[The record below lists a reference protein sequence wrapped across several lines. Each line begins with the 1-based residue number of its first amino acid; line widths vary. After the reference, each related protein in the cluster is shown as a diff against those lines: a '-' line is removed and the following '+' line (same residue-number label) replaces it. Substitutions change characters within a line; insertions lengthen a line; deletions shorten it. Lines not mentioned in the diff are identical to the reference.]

1 STLQRAPAAPS
12 ACSPQGEAVTP
23 LLFSPRPLTGALWPT
38 GWGSPPWGRSAAGI
52 EFCSPGSKCFSP
64 FSHVSL
70 PGRIIAPKKAR
81 VIQQQKLKKTLEV
94 GIRKKIEHEVMMKAS
109 TSMAKKLTVVKAPE
123 KGAKKKGQSSKSP
136 L

>member
-1 STLQRAPAAPS
+1 MAQGKQKFQAQKPGGGKKPAA
-12 ACSPQGEAVTP
+12 AAQGVRG
-23 LLFSPRPLTGALWPT
+23 PRKG
-38 GWGSPPWGRSAAGI
+38 GRT
-52 EFCSPGSKCFSP
+52 
-64 FSHVSL
+64 
-70 PGRIIAPKKAR
+70 IAPKKAR
-81 VIQQQKLKKTLEV
+81 VIQQQKLKKNLEV

>member
-1 STLQRAPAAPS
+1 MAQGKQKFQAQKPGGGKKPAA
-12 ACSPQGEAVTP
+12 AQGVRG
-23 LLFSPRPLTGALWPT
+23 PRKG
-38 GWGSPPWGRSAAGI
+38 GRT
-52 EFCSPGSKCFSP
+52 
-64 FSHVSL
+64 
-70 PGRIIAPKKAR
+70 IAPKKAR
-81 VIQQQKLKKTLEV
+81 VIQQQKLKKNLEV